1 MPRRKKAVPIDPAR
15 NILEVISS
23 LRDQLRKSDQKVANL
38 VLQNPTFVLNAT
50 LAKTARRAGVSEP
63 TVIRFCVAIGCD
75 GFQDFKLRL
84 AQSVAL
90 GMPATHS
97 VLSADDPAPAIA
109 EKIFDYTMNTLNWA
123 RRRLDKQ
130 SLVQAVDALESAQRI
145 EFFGFGASGILALDA
160 QQKFP
165 LFGVPCLAHTD
176 SHQQFIAAAMM
187 SPGDVAVVF
196 SNTGQTLGIIE
207 IARVARQNGATV
219 IGVSGSASPLLQE
232 CDIGLIV
239 ETLENTDLY
248 TPTISRIAG
257 LVIIDTLA
265 TAVALRRDAAHDAKL
280 ARMKRRLAAMRIGQP
295 FTIPPDE
302 GQAGQPQRTAQ
313 TKATPEGPNNDRS

>member
-1 MPRRKKAVPIDPAR
+1 MSKRKKALPVDPAR
-15 NILEVISS
+15 NILEVTSS
-23 LRDQLRKSDQKVANL
+23 LREELRKSDQKVADL
-38 VLQNPTFVLNAT
+38 VLQNPGSVLNAT

-63 TVIRFCVAIGCD
+63 TVVRFCVAIGCH

-84 AQSVAL
+84 ARSLAL

-97 VLSADDPAPAIA
+97 VLRADDSASTIV

-123 RRRLDKQ
+123 RRRLDKEA
-130 SLVQAVDALESAQRI
+130 LVRAIDALETAKRI

-187 SPGDVAVVF
+187 GPGDVAVAF
-196 SNTGQTLGIIE
+196 SNTGETVAMID
-207 IARVARQNGATV
+207 IARTARENGATV
-219 IGVSGSASPLLQE
+219 IGISGSDSPLLRQ

-239 ETLENTDLY
+239 ETLENTDMY

-265 TAVALRRDAAHDAKL
+265 TSVALRRDAAHDSKL
-280 ARMKRRLAAMRIGQP
+280 ARMKRQLAAMRSGQRFELPTDLPNIG
-295 FTIPPDE
+295 
-302 GQAGQPQRTAQ
+302 
-313 TKATPEGPNNDRS
+313 ATPPQAKTSENEQS

>member
-1 MPRRKKAVPIDPAR
+1 MPKRKKTLQIDPAR
-15 NILEVISS
+15 NILEVVSS
-23 LRDQLRKSDQKVANL
+23 LREDLRNSDQKVANL
-38 VLQNPTFVLNAT
+38 VLQNPTFVLNGT
-50 LAKTARRAGVSEP
+50 LAKTSRRAGVSEP

-84 AQSVAL
+84 AQSLAL

-97 VLSADDPAPAIA
+97 VLSADDDTSAIA

-123 RRRLDKQ
+123 RRRLDKEA
-130 SLVQAVDALESAQRI
+130 LLRAVDALENAKRI

-187 SPGDVAVVF
+187 GSGDVAVAF
-196 SNTGQTLGIIE
+196 SNTGQTLAIIE
-207 IARVARQNGATV
+207 IVRLARQNGATV
-219 IGVSGSASPLLQE
+219 IGVSGSDSPMLRH
-232 CDIGLIV
+232 CDIRLIV

-257 LVIIDTLA
+257 LVVIDTLA
-265 TAVALRRDAAHDAKL
+265 TAVALRRDAGHDAKL
-280 ARMKRRLAAMRIGQP
+280 GRMKRLLAAMR
-295 FTIPPDE
+295 
-302 GQAGQPQRTAQ
+302 AGRPYPHSNDSGDTESHNGA
-313 TKATPEGPNNDRS
+313 TK

>member
-1 MPRRKKAVPIDPAR
+1 
-15 NILEVISS
+15 
-23 LRDQLRKSDQKVANL
+23 LRQQLRKSDQKVANL

-50 LAKTARRAGVSEP
+50 LAKTAKRAGVSEP
-63 TVIRFCVAIGCD
+63 TVIRFCEAIGCD

-84 AQSVAL
+84 AQSIAL

-97 VLSADDPAPAIA
+97 VLSADDSAPTIA

-130 SLVQAVDALESAQRI
+130 ALVQAVDALETAKRI

-219 IGVSGSASPLLQE
+219 IGVSGSDSPLLLQ

-239 ETLENTDLY
+239 ETLENTDMY

-280 ARMKRRLAAMRIGQP
+280 ARMKQQLAAMRIGQP
-295 FTIPPDE
+295 FALLPDLGE
-302 GQAGQPQRTAQ
+302 STQRTTQ
-313 TKATPEGPNNDRS
+313 EKATPKTL

>member
-1 MPRRKKAVPIDPAR
+1 MPKRKKTVSIDPAR
-15 NILEVISS
+15 NILEVVSS
-23 LRDQLRKSDQKVANL
+23 LREDLRNSDRKVANL
-38 VLQNPTFVLNAT
+38 VLQNPTFVLNGT
-50 LAKTARRAGVSEP
+50 LAKTARKADVSEP
-63 TVIRFCVAIGCD
+63 TVIRFCVAIGCS

-84 AQSVAL
+84 AQSLAL

-97 VLSADDPAPAIA
+97 VLSANDDTSAIA
-109 EKIFDYTMNTLNWA
+109 EKIFDFTMNTLNWA
-123 RRRLDKQ
+123 RRRLDKGA
-130 SLVQAVDALESAQRI
+130 LMRAVEVLERAKRI

-187 SPGDVAVVF
+187 GPGDVALAF
-196 SNTGQTLGIIE
+196 SNTGQTLAIIE
-207 IARVARQNGATV
+207 IVRLAHQNGATV
-219 IGVSGSASPLLQE
+219 IGVSGSDSPMLKE
-232 CDIGLIV
+232 CAIGLVV

-257 LVIIDTLA
+257 LVVVDILA

-280 ARMKRRLAAMRIGQP
+280 ARMKRQLAAMR
-295 FTIPPDE
+295 
-302 GQAGQPQRTAQ
+302 AGQPYS
-313 TKATPEGPNNDRS
+313 PSNDPDESEPNSVSPTNVVRP